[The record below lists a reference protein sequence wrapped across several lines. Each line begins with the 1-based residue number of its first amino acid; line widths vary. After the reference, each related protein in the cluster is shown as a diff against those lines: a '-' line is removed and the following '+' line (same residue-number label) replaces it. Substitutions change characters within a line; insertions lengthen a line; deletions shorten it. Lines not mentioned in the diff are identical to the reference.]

1 MQHSFQSW
9 NANLLVYLDNLSG
22 YFVLLVAVAICV
34 IAYTYWLVPTDKI
47 LFQEHSVNSEP
58 QSSESSE
65 TRNQIPTNSNFKL
78 GQHKTIV
85 DQLKSHL
92 TEEELAN
99 EKKIESQQLEEI
111 FKLMK
116 DQENKFQLG
125 SKQDIQDQLKLYG
138 L

>member
-1 MQHSFQSW
+1 MQQSFQSW
-9 NANLLVYLDNLSG
+9 NTNFLVYLDNLSG
-22 YFVLLVAVAICV
+22 YFVLAILIAIIV
-34 IAYTYWLVPTDKI
+34 IVFTYWLVPTDKI
-47 LFQEHSVNSEP
+47 LFQEYAAES
-58 QSSESSE
+58 QSSVTQEA
-65 TRNQIPTNSNFKL
+65 TSNVRL
-78 GQHKTIV
+78 GNHKTIV

-92 TEEELAN
+92 TEEDLAE

-116 DQENKFQLG
+116 NQEDKFHIE